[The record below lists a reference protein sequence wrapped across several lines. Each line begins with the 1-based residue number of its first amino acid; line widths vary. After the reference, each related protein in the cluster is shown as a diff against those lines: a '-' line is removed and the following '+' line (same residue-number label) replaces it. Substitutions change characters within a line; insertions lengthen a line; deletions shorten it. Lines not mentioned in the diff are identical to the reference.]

1 MGVLAKGCA
10 FKCEL
15 TNRITQLETQGPLL
29 SLTGPAAKPRAEMQ
43 MQLQMQMQ
51 VGCEKIR

>member
-15 TNRITQLETQGPLL
+15 ANRITQLETQGPLL

-43 MQLQMQMQ
+43 LQMQMQ